1 MIKDKLFFYSNRRKL
16 EFGKVKGVHIVDT
29 DNLIYDGY
37 NNDFGPLVLGQMHDY
52 FKNLNVHL

>member
-37 NNDFGPLVLGQMHDY
+37 NNDFGPLVLG
-52 FKNLNVHL
+52 